1 MRHTAAAGGGAR
13 AGATSRADACGA
25 GARAGGGRARRGARL
40 SEAAAAPRQQWQTIA
55 SPERDAT
62 VACAAIAVAA
72 RQWRVSR
79 YRRRWR
85 RRGRRRRRGGG
96 SQQGEQQFDQPQWIE
111 PQSERGRPALVAARQ
126 RVGRGNNCPAAARK
140 RRAAATVRA
149 GGDLRHQVHAVAG
162 GARGT
167 VQAAHIDE
175 RQARADSARRQDRRR
190 RRHRRRRGRRAAT
203 RFAAARHVATFR
215 RHVAAAHVRH
225 ACRVLTARRPQRAA
239 PVAATAAAAGTA
251 PGTAPGPPR

>member
-55 SPERDAT
+55 SPERDAII
-62 VACAAIAVAA
+62 VACAGIAVAA

-85 RRGRRRRRGGG
+85 RRGRRRRRGRG

-162 GARGT
+162 GARGA

-190 RRHRRRRGRRAAT
+190 RRLRRRRGRRAAT
-203 RFAAARHVATFR
+203 RFAAARHVAAFR

-251 PGTAPGPPR
+251 PGPPR